1 MKAGL
6 REGGGKSFPRRGRP
20 GKFCRVDREKIA
32 GDAAALEG
40 GGSTPLFLPTVRGRS
55 GVVGAAGSQSCVEP
69 QHSTDRAAA
78 PRAGSSA
85 TVVGVS
91 PPVHDVDTTR
101 VAAEGTHAATGV
113 CREAARASEAECA
126 AFRAAAAVI
135 ALAGHLTRQKVRD
148 PTRLM
153 HAATRVVSKSWST
166 MDTATPSTLAPGR
179 GPSKSTRAASTP
191 TPKIRAAT
199 PATPAPTQKHPAA
212 TGKTLPGTR
221 KAGVPTLQPGALGGE
236 MTDPATGQ
244 GFGNETTGNQTPG

>member
-55 GVVGAAGSQSCVEP
+55 GVIGAAGSQSCVEP

-113 CREAARASEAECA
+113 CREAARRLQAS
-126 AFRAAAAVI
+126 F
-135 ALAGHLTRQKVRD
+135 Q
-148 PTRLM
+148 PLM
-153 HAATRVVSKSWST
+153 KSLVV
-166 MDTATPSTLAPGR
+166 
-179 GPSKSTRAASTP
+179 
-191 TPKIRAAT
+191 
-199 PATPAPTQKHPAA
+199 
-212 TGKTLPGTR
+212 
-221 KAGVPTLQPGALGGE
+221 
-236 MTDPATGQ
+236 
-244 GFGNETTGNQTPG
+244 NETTRASPQARLPVQLATFQLLVQFR